1 MGTETDDEVDTQ
13 EEEEDNGETDNFESQ
28 VNLDSSTQK
37 YEASI
42 NKENGFSDRFV
53 AVRTINKTIDG
64 IQHSLQESS

>member
-28 VNLDSSTQK
+28 VNLDSSTHK

>member
-28 VNLDSSTQK
+28 VSLDSSTHE
-37 YEASI
+37 YEAST